1 MFIVF
6 SIDHKRYPIQVFDCY
21 NTVIIPY
28 ILLVLVYYP

>member
-21 NTVIIPY
+21 NPVIIPDM
-28 ILLVLVYYP
+28 P